1 VAEPGPASGSGPA
14 GLETDRPSVARLY
27 DFFLGG
33 HHNYAADR
41 ELGRK
46 LLQAEPN
53 ARHIVKENRSFLGR
67 AVSYLTQSGIGQFL
81 DLGSGIPTQDN
92 VHEIAQR
99 GNSESRVIYVD
110 NDPGVIAHSRHL
122 LRGNPL
128 VSIINADLRNPA
140 GVLTHPEVSRLI
152 DLSQPVGLL
161 MVTVLHFIPD
171 SQDPYGLVARFAEAL
186 APGSFLAISHATR
199 DSSPDTATKVEELY
213 QNAATSA
220 HTRTAQEIGRFFTG
234 FEMVDPG
241 LVYLP
246 LWRPDGQV
254 SDHPEQAWF
263 YAGVGRKVS

>member
-1 VAEPGPASGSGPA
+1 MAEPGPAPDGV
-14 GLETDRPSVARLY
+14 ETDKPSVARLY

-53 ARHIVKENRSFLGR
+53 ARYIVKENRAFLGR
-67 AVSYLTQSGIGQFL
+67 AVSYLTQAGISQFI
-81 DLGSGIPTQDN
+81 DLGSGIPTQEN

-99 GNSESRVIYVD
+99 GNSESRVVYVD
-110 NDPGVIAHSRHL
+110 NDSGVIAHSRHL

-140 GVLTHPEVSRLI
+140 AIVTHPEVGRLI
-152 DLSQPVGLL
+152 DFSQPVGLL
-161 MVTVLHFIPD
+161 MVTVLHFVPD
-171 SQDPYGLVARFAEAL
+171 TQDPYGIVSRFAQAL
-186 APGSFLAISHATR
+186 APGSFLVISHATR

-220 HTRTAQEIGRFFTG
+220 HTRTAEEIGRFFTG
-234 FEMVDPG
+234 FEMVEPG

-246 LWRPDGQV
+246 QWRQDGPEP
-254 SDHPEQAWF
+254 DHPEQAWF
-263 YAGVGRKVS
+263 FAGVGRKVS